1 MGRSRFFDRSWYYGV
16 TAERESGGLSGKEIE
31 RRFDEIVDFER
42 QMVDDGAVLLKF
54 FLHVSR
60 KEQRRR
66 LKGLE
71 SKKATRWRVT
81 QEDWRRNRHYE
92 EEAELFEEMLER
104 TSKLDLPWTLVE
116 AEDKRYAVHKVLAAV
131 ISALEGA
138 IARRESDN
146 MPEFA
151 GVRISKELASR
162 PLPPLSEVS
171 LARRTLSIEEYKQEL
186 KRCQKQL
193 FELQNRL
200 YQKRIPLILAFEGW
214 DAAGKGGTIKR
225 VTQAL
230 DPRGYEVIPICAP
243 SPVEKNHQHLWR
255 FWNALPR
262 DGHTAIFDRT
272 WYGRVL
278 VEHIEGFCT
287 MEQWGRAYDEINRFE
302 RRLADWG
309 AIVLKFWLQIDQ
321 EEQLR
326 RFIERQRIPE
336 KQYKITDEDWRNRDK
351 WDQYEEAVNE
361 MLART
366 NTGYAPWTVVESNDK
381 RYGRIKTMK
390 TIIHAAEER
399 LK

>member
-1 MGRSRFFDRSWYYGV
+1 MLEELDLHLKMEKEEWNACKEMLWRRLSVLQQRARELKIPTIILFEGWGASGKGLMISRLIQNLDPRGFSVHNIVGPTAEDLRYPWMYRFWKRLPLYGEIAIFDRSWYYGV

-116 AEDKRYAVHKVLAAV
+116 AEDKRYAVHKVLTAV

-200 YQKRIPLILAFEGW
+200 YQKRTAKPS
-214 DAAGKGGTIKR
+214 GT
-225 VTQAL
+225 
-230 DPRGYEVIPICAP
+230 
-243 SPVEKNHQHLWR
+243 
-255 FWNALPR
+255 
-262 DGHTAIFDRT
+262 
-272 WYGRVL
+272 
-278 VEHIEGFCT
+278 
-287 MEQWGRAYDEINRFE
+287 
-302 RRLADWG
+302 
-309 AIVLKFWLQIDQ
+309 
-321 EEQLR
+321 
-326 RFIERQRIPE
+326 
-336 KQYKITDEDWRNRDK
+336 
-351 WDQYEEAVNE
+351 
-361 MLART
+361 
-366 NTGYAPWTVVESNDK
+366 
-381 RYGRIKTMK
+381 
-390 TIIHAAEER
+390 
-399 LK
+399 